1 MSALALPAARAGPP
15 RWPGSWA
22 WADWPR
28 CWPCRSNPCRPRA
41 RARRLR
47 LPVPGLGLSH
57 LGKPA
62 RRAAR
67 GSLLDVAGGR
77 PGQHADGGAGR
88 LPLATL
94 LGVALAWRACRPS
107 RWRRGW
113 RPSSSRRCATPRCC
127 CSSSSGTACCC
138 AARRAPGLGAA
149 AVGAA
154 VQSRTGAAGVHG
166 WLPQAASLIV
176 AMLIAGWAIRRR
188 RLATDGPAHRGHVLL
203 IRVAP
208 WLALAAQLLAWTL
221 LPAPIVELPVRRG
234 LACKAA
240 GNPAS
245 NSPRWSSACRC
256 SMPPISPTS
265 CAPRCARCRR
275 AGRGR
280 TGAGAVAPGH
290 PAPRGRAQC
299 RARGAAALRQ
309 SVPGADQ
316 EQHAGHRHRLPGPD
330 GRHQHRHHADRPG
343 AGRHLAGAGGLSGP
357 GPGAGGALSA
367 WNARSARHGPGDL
380 HGARLGERPALLAA
394 LAGRRRTL
402 DAATGQDGRAGGAAR
417 RRFARRL
424 GLAQRRLARRRGGL
438 RASRRRLLGRRGRE
452 PAPVAV
458 RRDAA
463 GASRPRPGRLR
474 RAAAG
479 GRRRWARAGCPDG
492 HAPAS
497 PSPRW
502 RCRRRAV
509 RLALGRRGHRP
520 AALGRPAGHADPG
533 DRGAAGRRAA
543 GGRSGATAPL
553 VQSRRLVRRRH
564 ADRGRARRA
573 AGDATAVRVLRA
585 AHAAGRR
592 RVQVQHG
599 AGRADAAH
607 RLPAGRGAARR
618 AASHPAGPDGG
629 GPRAGHGLRPGL
641 PGRDLAAGP
650 AHRRAGGAGRVRGR
664 GQDTSLVSIIGVFDV
679 LGAAKAVVAGTA
691 WRPYHVEVYLAVA
704 ALYFAASLALS
715 RVARAMETGR
725 L

>member
-1 MSALALPAARAGPP
+1 MSLAAGLVNTLTVALAA
-15 RWPGSWA
+15 
-22 WADWPR
+22 
-28 CWPCRSNPCRPRA
+28 
-41 RARRLR
+41 
-47 LPVPGLGLSH
+47 
-57 LGKPA
+57 
-62 RRAAR
+62 
-67 GSLLDVAGGR
+67 
-77 PGQHADGGAGR
+77 

-94 LGVALAWRACRPS
+94 LGVALGLARLSPEPVAS
-107 RWRRGW
+107 R
-113 RPSSSRRCATPRCC
+113 
-127 CSSSSGTACCC
+127 
-138 AARRAPGLGAA
+138 LA
-149 AVGAA
+149 AVIIAPLRNTPVLLQLFVWYGLLLRLPDARQA
-154 VQSRTGAAGVHG
+154 WEPLPSVLLSNRGLALPALHG

-299 RARGAAALRQ
+299 RARGAAALR
-309 SVPGADQ
+309 
-316 EQHAGHRHRLPGPD
+316 
-330 GRHQHRHHADRPG
+330 HQC
-343 AGRHLAGAGGLSGP
+343 LALIKNSTLAIAIGYQDLMAVINTAITQTGLALEGISLALAAYLP

-380 HGARLGERPALLAA
+380 HGARLGERPALLADPRGQGG
-394 LAGRRRTL
+394 GRWT
-402 DAATGQDGRAGGAAR
+402 
-417 RRFARRL
+417 
-424 GLAQRRLARRRGGL
+424 RRLART
-438 RASRRRLLGRRGRE
+438 AVLLAALLAAGSL
-452 PAPVAV
+452 ADWALLNAV
-458 RRDAA
+458 RRGDAAACAQAA
-463 GASRPRPGRLR
+463 GACWAAVGENLPLLLFGAMQPAHRGPALVACAALLLAVAVEAGRGPAVRTGTRRRRHR
-474 RAAAG
+474 RAGA
-479 GRRRWARAGCPDG
+479 
-492 HAPAS
+492 
-497 PSPRW
+497 
-502 RCRRRAV
+502 CRRRAV

-573 AGDATAVRVLRA
+573 AGDATVVRVLRA

-592 RVQVQHG
+592 RV
-599 AGRADAAH
+599 R
-607 RLPAGRGAARR
+607 
-618 AASHPAGPDGG
+618 S
-629 GPRAGHGLRPGL
+629 
-641 PGRDLAAGP
+641 
-650 AHRRAGGAGRVRGR
+650 
-664 GQDTSLVSIIGVFDV
+664 
-679 LGAAKAVVAGTA
+679 A
-691 WRPYHVEVYLAVA
+691 WRWP
-704 ALYFAASLALS
+704 
-715 RVARAMETGR
+715 R
-725 L
+725 